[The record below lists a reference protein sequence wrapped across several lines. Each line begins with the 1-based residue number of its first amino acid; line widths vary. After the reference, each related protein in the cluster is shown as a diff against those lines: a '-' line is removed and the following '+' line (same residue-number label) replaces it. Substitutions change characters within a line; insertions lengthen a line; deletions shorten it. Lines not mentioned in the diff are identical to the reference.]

1 MFKRKWYEWLLTI
14 VYVLMIM
21 LCIYLNLDM
30 IRTFMSGGDI
40 NITTLVVNAI
50 LFVIVAIVF
59 LMADFGSF
67 MPMNAIISDLKNAT
81 AKIRSDAMNSRSY
94 LWEPYQS
101 SNVRLFKYDK
111 LNQLFTDFIFELN
124 REDDAENAYYR
135 PGIDDYINEDLVD
148 TVMHR
153 NELNQVPGL
162 LTGLGILGTFIGLSI
177 GMEHF
182 NTTGSTEQMTQSIE
196 ALMGGIKVAFHTSIF
211 GMVFSLVFNA
221 IYKRKLYEGESAV
234 QDFSQAFK
242 KFVLPDTENNG
253 MNQLISLQA
262 DQLSAMDRMYE
273 RVAEELGRI
282 IEPQFDRLNKSV
294 SEFETIMV
302 RNETEAIRQ
311 IVDTFITEMNTSL
324 GNSFYQLSES
334 VKEQYNSQKQTA
346 DLMTNLLNKTGS
358 STETLN
364 NINSET
370 ERLVNTLNSYTAS
383 IQTIQNELQRTL
395 NSLANEDKSVHD
407 LIMQEKNMLFEQG
420 NIISEFRR
428 AITEMGKYSADT
440 NEHMN
445 DALEEIT
452 NGIDYMKKLTDK
464 RNQNSGKD
472 Q

>member
-1 MFKRKWYEWLLTI
+1 MTI
-14 VYVLMIM
+14 VYGLMIL
-21 LCIYLNLDM
+21 LCVVLNLDM
-30 IRTFMSGGDI
+30 IKALIAGEDV

-67 MPMNAIISDLKNAT
+67 APMNAIIRDLKNAT
-81 AKIRSDAMNSRSY
+81 EKIRSDAMNSRTF

-101 SNVRLFKYDK
+101 SNVKLFRYDK

-135 PGIDDYINEDLVD
+135 PGIDDYINEDMVD

-177 GMEHF
+177 GLQHF
-182 NTTGSTEQMTQSIE
+182 NTGTTAQMTESIE
-196 ALMGGIKVAFHTSIF
+196 PLMNGIKVAFHTSIF
-211 GMVFSLVFNA
+211 GMVFSLTFNA

-234 QDFSQAFK
+234 QEFSQAFK

-262 DQLSAMDRMYE
+262 DQLTAMDRMYE
-273 RVAEELGRI
+273 RVAEELGKI

-311 IVDTFITEMNTSL
+311 IVDTFITEMNSSL

-334 VKEQYNSQKQTA
+334 VNEQYRSQKETA
-346 DLMTNLLNKTGS
+346 DLMTTLLNKTGS
-358 STETLN
+358 STETLQ
-364 NINSET
+364 NINKET
-370 ERLVNTLNSYTAS
+370 ERLVTTLNSYTAS

-395 NSLANEDKSVHD
+395 TSLANEDKSVHD

-420 NIISEFRR
+420 NLISEFKRS
-428 AITEMGKYSADT
+428 ISEIGKYSADT
-440 NEHMN
+440 NERMG

-464 RNQNSGKD
+464 RNQTGGKN